1 MLAAQGATT
10 REAADALLWDFQR
23 VQQWEQK
30 LGIRLRRVQPR
41 RDLSQENAQLRE
53 LARAGMTLKEAAL
66 ASGLSYLT
74 VCNRERSL
82 GLNFKRSRNRSAH
95 QNVAQ
100 TA

>member
-1 MLAAQGATT
+1 
-10 REAADALLWDFQR
+10 LLWDYQR

-30 LGIRLRRVQPR
+30 LGIRFRRHPR
-41 RDLSQENAQLRE
+41 RDLSQENARLCE